1 MLYILYLFFI
11 YSFIFIF
18 CFYLFFFL
26 FDPVQYFY
34 SGYNLLLLQ
43 GRQRHRG
50 TSRLTSRQKA
60 TTDAHNSSET
70 IPKGPIT
77 IPAEA
82 SKGHAEGGLM
92 KRSARTRERL
102 QPIGADAS
110 HTVHHDSNNNIT
122 KQAETGT
129 ETKGA
134 VAPLTKRITTEVVK
148 EKPGTANKAND
159 IEEDRTEEISVVEGG
174 QFLPPIK

>member
-1 MLYILYLFFI
+1 ML
-11 YSFIFIF
+11 
-18 CFYLFFFL
+18 
-26 FDPVQYFY
+26 
-34 SGYNLLLLQ
+34 
-43 GRQRHRG
+43 
-50 TSRLTSRQKA
+50 
-60 TTDAHNSSET
+60 
-70 IPKGPIT
+70 
-77 IPAEA
+77 
-82 SKGHAEGGLM
+82 

-122 KQAETGT
+122 KPAETGT

-148 EKPGTANKAND
+148 EKPETANKAND

>member
-1 MLYILYLFFI
+1 
-11 YSFIFIF
+11 
-18 CFYLFFFL
+18 
-26 FDPVQYFY
+26 
-34 SGYNLLLLQ
+34 
-43 GRQRHRG
+43 
-50 TSRLTSRQKA
+50 
-60 TTDAHNSSET
+60 
-70 IPKGPIT
+70 
-77 IPAEA
+77 
-82 SKGHAEGGLM
+82 M

-122 KQAETGT
+122 KQA

-159 IEEDRTEEISVVEGG
+159 IEEDRTEEVSVVEGG